1 MQLARVLQQAQE
13 LLLVRASRPRGPERA
28 GLEEP
33 PSPARGPQA
42 LPPPEDVLVPQVEQQ
57 EPERAPRAV
66 AQLPSPPLL
75 SRRVRIPRRFRRP
88 LHPSGAA

>member
-1 MQLARVLQQAQE
+1 MPQVRDLVQLQE
-13 LLLVRASRPRGPERA
+13 PQLERASPPLGPEHA

-33 PSPARGPQA
+33 SVPARGPRA
-42 LPPPEDVLVPQVEQQ
+42 LPPPEDVLVRQVEQQ
-57 EPERAPRAV
+57 ELERVPRAGV
-66 AQLPSPPLL
+66 QPLSRRPL